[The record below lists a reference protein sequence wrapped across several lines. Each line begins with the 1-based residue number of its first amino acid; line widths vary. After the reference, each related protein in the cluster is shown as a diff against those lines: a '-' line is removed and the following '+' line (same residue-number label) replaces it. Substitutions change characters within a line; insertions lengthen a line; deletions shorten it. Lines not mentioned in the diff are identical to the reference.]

1 MPRSPNQSSE
11 GFFIHHI
18 AGKTLRCMKT
28 YLEGAANGSRLF
40 PASKMTKRRAVI
52 TGIGPITCIGIGRE
66 DFWRGIRAEKSGIQT
81 ISSFD
86 TAEFNAHCGGEIPDW
101 TPEDYFPP
109 HRLKRLDRY
118 AQFAVASAK
127 MALDDAG
134 LPYSQSTPQHR
145 VGVSFG
151 TALGGVA
158 NAEYQ
163 HAHFLKKGTRGVNQT
178 LALQVF
184 GGSAHSNIAI
194 EFGFRGVGTTNSNSC
209 ASGTIAVGEA
219 LRYIRDDF
227 ADVIVAGGAE
237 APLSPLTFGAFAI
250 IKTMSQWTGDPALAC
265 RPFDLKRDGFVMG
278 EGAASLVIEELEH
291 AKRRGARI
299 FAEVLGYSLN
309 NDAFHMTSPLPGGES
324 CIRAMRDALA
334 DAQLAPEQI
343 DYINAHASSTQ
354 LNDSTETMAIKQVFG
369 DRASTL
375 PVSGTKA
382 YTGASAGS
390 DGRDGSGDLCARHR
404 AKMDSANIESQRSR
418 SRLRSRCCSAP
429 RPAGRV
435 ELHPEQ
441 FVRLRWNQRLLDSR
455 AGVTCMR
462 GQPPR
467 RHGCRW
473 IGLPRTMISSASRCC
488 GTHY

>member
-1 MPRSPNQSSE
+1 
-11 GFFIHHI
+11 
-18 AGKTLRCMKT
+18 
-28 YLEGAANGSRLF
+28 
-40 PASKMTKRRAVI
+40 MTRRRAVI
-52 TGIGPITCIGIGRE
+52 TGIGPITCIGIGRDE
-66 DFWRGIRAEKSGIQT
+66 FWRGMRAEKSGIQS

-86 TAEFNAHCGGEIPDW
+86 TAEFNAHCGGEIPNW
-101 TPEDYFPP
+101 MPEDHFPP

-127 MALDDAG
+127 MALDDAR
-134 LPYSQSTPQHR
+134 LPYSQETPQHR

-237 APLSPLTFGAFAI
+237 AP
-250 IKTMSQWTGDPALAC
+250 MSQWRGDPALAC
-265 RPFDLKRDGFVMG
+265 RPFDLMRDGFVMG

-291 AKRRGARI
+291 AQKRGAHI
-299 FAEVLGYSLN
+299 LAEVLGYSLN
-309 NDAFHMTSPLPGGES
+309 NDAFHMTSPLPSGES
-324 CIRAMRDALA
+324 CIRAMREALA
-334 DAQLAPEQI
+334 DARLAPEQI

-354 LNDSTETMAIKQVFG
+354 LNDSTETMAIKEVFG
-369 DRASTL
+369 ERSSTL

-382 YTGASAGS
+382 YTAHPLGATGAMEAAICALAIDEGWLPPTLNRH
-390 DGRDGSGDLCARHR
+390 DPDPACDLDVVPNHG
-404 AKMDSANIESQRSR
+404 
-418 SRLRSRCCSAP
+418 
-429 RPAGRV
+429 RPAELNYVMSNSFGFGGINACVVLGRV
-435 ELHPEQ
+435 
-441 FVRLRWNQRLLDSR
+441 
-455 AGVTCMR
+455 
-462 GQPPR
+462 
-467 RHGCRW
+467 
-473 IGLPRTMISSASRCC
+473 
-488 GTHY
+488 